1 MSNNN
6 ITIKYSDF
14 DPQNLAFT
22 PFQDNKTNKGIKLA
36 YPNYLNGQ
44 LRYIQGPYFKLNDVG
59 SGIPKLTE
67 QSKEYF
73 PTEKSREFLKVP
85 LDQENVDQKL
95 FTDIFRQIDAYY
107 GSEEFK
113 KNNFEIRPEAYKYVP
128 LIKDIEIIEGIKQD
142 PTKKS
147 AKHPLMKFKFETD
160 HETKLITTI
169 VFKVDKKIRTEV
181 PGIKNIDDLA
191 YHIKYNSKIRI
202 IFRIVKLWANAHN
215 KKDPYYGITIK
226 ATKIEVESN
235 AYDKE
240 SDQLYK
246 KLDTFIDSDNEDDD
260 DNIVLTKNKL
270 VKQNIKKTSK
280 KILDDDNIKAV
291 KKSIKKVESDNDNS
305 DDVDDADIKPVKK
318 TIKAESDNDNDNDDN
333 DNDDIKPAKKSI
345 KVDSDN
351 DDEDDDIKPAKK
363 AIKKV
368 ESDNDD
374 SDVDDDSDI
383 KPAKKTIKKI
393 ESDNDNSDDDDIK
406 SAKKSIKVDSDIDES
421 DDDDIKPV
429 KKQVKKSIKKVESD
443 DDDDDD
449 DDDIKPVKK
458 PVKKSIKK
466 VESDDDDDEKLV
478 KKSIKKSVKKVDSEN
493 IKNVVKKKN
502 IKIVKTVESDDED
515 N

>member
-14 DPQNLAFT
+14 EPQNLAFT
-22 PFQDNKTNKGIKLA
+22 PFQDNKTNKGIKIA
-36 YPNYLNGQ
+36 YPNYLNKQ
-44 LRYIQGPYFKLNDVG
+44 FPYIQGPYFKLDDIG

-85 LDQENVDQKL
+85 LDQENAEQKI

-113 KNNFEIRPEAYKYVP
+113 KNNFDIRPEAYKYVP

-142 PTKKS
+142 PNKKI

-160 HETKLITTI
+160 HETKFITTT
-169 VFKVDKKIRTEV
+169 VFKVDNKIRTEV
-181 PGIKNIDDLA
+181 NGIKNIDDLA

-202 IFRIVKLWANAHN
+202 IFRIVKLWANAHT
-215 KKDPYYGITIK
+215 KKDPFYGITIK

-246 KLDTFIDSDNEDDD
+246 KMDTFIDSDNEDDD
-260 DNIVLTKNKL
+260 NIILTKNKL
-270 VKQNIKKTSK
+270 VKHNIKKSK
-280 KILDDDNIKAV
+280 KNLDDDIKPV
-291 KKSIKKVESDNDNS
+291 KKSIKKVDSDNDDS
-305 DDVDDADIKPVKK
+305 DDNNNS
-318 TIKAESDNDNDNDDN
+318 T
-333 DNDDIKPAKKSI
+333 KKSI

-351 DDEDDDIKPAKK
+351 DDT
-363 AIKKV
+363 
-368 ESDNDD
+368 DNN
-374 SDVDDDSDI
+374 
-383 KPAKKTIKKI
+383 T
-393 ESDNDNSDDDDIK
+393 
-406 SAKKSIKVDSDIDES
+406 
-421 DDDDIKPV
+421 DIKPV
-429 KKQVKKSIKKVESD
+429 KKSIKVESDDDTNNNTDIKSVKKSIKVESDDDIDNIKPVKKVIKKVESD

-449 DDDIKPVKK
+449 SDDEIKPSKKSIKVESDNDDDDDDSDDEIKPVKKSLKKSIKVESDDDDSDDEIK

-466 VESDDDDDEKLV
+466 SIKKVDSDDDNDKIV
-478 KKSIKKSVKKVDSEN
+478 KKSIKKSIKKVDN
-493 IKNVVKKKN
+493 GVIKKN
-502 IKIVKTVESDDED
+502 IKSTKQLESDDD